1 MNETK
6 RAVAK
11 RAPAKL
17 TARGVALAALMHGG
31 FAAEDLDRELRA
43 ASLGPTDRGFAT
55 ELAYGTLKMRRALI
69 WSVSRHLSRPF
80 ESLDERLKWVILLGA
95 YQLLYLDRVPAHSAV
110 DEAVTLA
117 RAGGHPGIAGFANA
131 VLRKVAADKA
141 RPPVPTPA
149 DGAVAL
155 GIYASLPDWIAAQL
169 IARFGFDDALRAADG
184 MNGAPRRA
192 FRIDGSPVERE
203 RLMEVVVG
211 AVDLHGRPP
220 RPSQANDTSR
230 SSPDGLNE
238 NRYQIPECLVVV
250 GAANETLREAIA
262 SGRVVRQSEE
272 SQLAV
277 HLLDPKPGEVVLDA
291 CCGRGVK
298 TSMIASR
305 LAGEGTVWAL
315 DDDEQKLS
323 ALRDTVQRKEWKNV
337 RVLRADARETY
348 PTEVPTQVDAALVDA
363 PCSGLGVLGRRPDA
377 RWRKREHD
385 PARFARVQAAILRTA
400 AQRVRPGG
408 RLQYV
413 TCTTPAEE
421 DEAIVDAFLGEN
433 AEWSA
438 ADLPLTASSG
448 VRKIGKYALT
458 VPGIDGADGF
468 FYALLHNSKM

>member
-1 MNETK
+1 MNDTK
-6 RAVAK
+6 RAVEK
-11 RAPAKL
+11 RAPAKV

-80 ESLDERLKWVILLGA
+80 ESLDERLRWVLLVGA

-149 DGAVAL
+149 GGAEAL
-155 GIYASLPDWIAAQL
+155 GIHSSLPDWIAAQL

-192 FRIDGSPVERE
+192 FRIDGSPLERE
-203 RLMEVVVG
+203 RLIEGVVG
-211 AVDLHGRPP
+211 AVELHGRPP
-220 RPSQANDTSR
+220 RSNKPDDR
-230 SSPDGLNE
+230 SGLTTVQIAE
-238 NRYQIPECLVVV
+238 NRYQIPECLVVIG
-250 GAANETLREAIA
+250 GANAPLRDAIA
-262 SGRVVRQSEE
+262 SGRAVRQSEE

-298 TSMIASR
+298 TSMIAAR
-305 LAGEGTVWAL
+305 LAGEGAVWAL

-323 ALRDTVQRKEWKNV
+323 ALRDTVRRKEWQNV
-337 RVLRADARETY
+337 RVVRADTRETY
-348 PTEVPTQVDAALVDA
+348 PSDVPEQVDAALVDA

-408 RLQYV
+408 RLLYV
-413 TCTTPAEE
+413 TCTTPVEE
-421 DEAIVDAFLGEN
+421 DEATVDAFLVEN
-433 AEWSA
+433 PGWTAAEVPLA
-438 ADLPLTASSG
+438 ASPG
-448 VRKIGKYALT
+448 VRKIGEYALI

-468 FYALLHNSKM
+468 FYALLHNRKM

>member
-1 MNETK
+1 LNEAK
-6 RAVAK
+6 PAAAK

-17 TARGVALAALMHGG
+17 TARGVALAALMHRG

-80 ESLDERLKWVILLGA
+80 ESLDERLAWVILLGA

-117 RAGGHPGIAGFANA
+117 RGGGHPGIAGFANA

-141 RPPVPTPA
+141 RPPVSTPA
-149 DGAVAL
+149 GGAEAL
-155 GIYASLPDWIAAQL
+155 GLHASLPDWIAAQL

-192 FRIDGSPVERE
+192 FRIDGSLPERE
-203 RLMEVVVG
+203 RFIAEVG
-211 AVDLHGRPP
+211 AVDGEAKDGR
-220 RPSQANDTSR
+220 R
-230 SSPDGLNE
+230 SAGVAFGE
-238 NRYQIPECLVVV
+238 NRYQIPECIVVMG
-250 GAANETLREAIA
+250 GANAFLRDAIA
-262 SGRVVRQSEE
+262 NGRAVRQSEE

-298 TSMIASR
+298 TSMIAAR
-305 LAGEGTVWAL
+305 LGGDGTVWAL
-315 DDDEQKLS
+315 DDDEEKLS
-323 ALRDTVQRKEWKNV
+323 ALRDTVQRKGWQNV
-337 RVLRADARETY
+337 NVVRADARETY
-348 PTEVPTQVDAALVDA
+348 PPEVPAQVDAALVDA

-408 RLQYV
+408 RLLYV

-421 DEAIVDAFLGEN
+421 DEAVVDSSLREN
-433 AEWSA
+433 SQWSA
-438 ADLPLTASSG
+438 AELPLAASSA
-448 VRKIGKYALT
+448 VRKIGEFALT

-468 FYALLHNSKM
+468 FYALLKRG